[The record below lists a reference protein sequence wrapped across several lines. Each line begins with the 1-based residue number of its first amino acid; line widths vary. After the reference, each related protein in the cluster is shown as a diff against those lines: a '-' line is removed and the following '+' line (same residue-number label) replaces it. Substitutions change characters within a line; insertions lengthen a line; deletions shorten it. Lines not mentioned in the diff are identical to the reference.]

1 MVHQYEGFPGG
12 FASCFG
18 FHTLGGWFMRNRIA
32 AGTSLAIVALLSATV
47 VAADL
52 KSGPQVGDDLV
63 PFEPLNVTGPA
74 AGAKRCL
81 V

>member
-1 MVHQYEGFPGG
+1 
-12 FASCFG
+12 
-18 FHTLGGWFMRNRIA
+18 MRTRIA
-32 AGTSLAIVALLSATV
+32 EGVSLAIVMLLGATV
-47 VAADL
+47 AAADL

>member
-1 MVHQYEGFPGG
+1 
-12 FASCFG
+12 
-18 FHTLGGWFMRNRIA
+18 MRTRIA
-32 AGTSLAIVALLSATV
+32 AGASLAIVALLSATV

-52 KSGPQVGDDLV
+52 KSGPQVGTDLV